1 MAIKQPIVVSP
12 GVRRLCEAVRAAG
25 GRALVVGGTVRD
37 AVLGR
42 HAADVDL
49 EVHGLEVPALR
60 AVLQSWAPVSE
71 VGRSFGVFK
80 LRVDG
85 AELDVSLPRADS
97 VGGTRAGV
105 GGAPHIGVAAAA
117 RRRDLTINAMAW
129 DPLAAVLVDPL
140 GGAEDAAAG
149 VLRAADPGRFAD
161 DPLRVWRV
169 ARFAGVLGFVPDRDL
184 VTLCRGLDLS
194 GLPAER
200 VRIELGKL
208 LLGSPNPSEGW
219 AVAVAVGAVDAW
231 VPGVDASVGPA
242 LDRAGALR
250 DVAGQAPRPLAL
262 MLSVLLGG
270 LGEDGAVSV
279 LDRLGIV
286 KQDRFPV
293 RDQVRVAVASA
304 PSLARRALDPALR
317 RLADRAEVALCCH
330 AASALHPDRHAVDNL
345 LQAAM
350 LGVADAPLP
359 PLIHGR
365 DLASLGVPRGPV
377 FGALLA
383 AVRESQLDGT
393 VSDED
398 GAMRLAGRLW
408 SERQAGAPGA

>member
-1 MAIKQPIVVSP
+1 MAIKRPIVVSP

-60 AVLQSWAPVSE
+60 RVLQAWAPVSE

-85 AELDVSLPRADS
+85 AELDVALPRADS
-97 VGGTRAGV
+97 VGGPRRGV

-140 GGAEDAAAG
+140 GGAADAAAG
-149 VLRAADPGRFAD
+149 VLRAADPDRFAD

-169 ARFAGVLGFVPDRDL
+169 ARFAGVLGFAPDPGL
-184 VTLCRGLDLS
+184 VSLCRGLDLS

-208 LLGSPNPSEGW
+208 LLGSPRPSEGW
-219 AVAVAVGAVDAW
+219 SVAVAVGATDAW

-242 LDRAGALR
+242 LDRAAALR
-250 DVAGQAPRPLAL
+250 GVAGRSPRPLAL
-262 MLSVLLGG
+262 MLSVLLGAV
-270 LGEDGAVSV
+270 GEPAATRV
-279 LDRLGIV
+279 LEGLGIV

-293 RDQVRVAVASA
+293 RDQVQVAVSSA
-304 PSLARRALDPALR
+304 PSLARRATDPALR
-317 RLADRAEVALCCH
+317 RLADHAEVALCCH
-330 AASALHPDRHAVDNL
+330 AAAALHPGGHAVDNL

-350 LGVADAPLP
+350 LGVADAALP

-365 DLASLGVPRGPV
+365 DLASLGVTRGPA

-383 AVRESQLDGT
+383 AVREAQLDGAIT
-393 VSDED
+393 DQD
-398 GAMRLAGRLW
+398 GAMGLAGRLW
-408 SERQAGAPGA
+408 SERPDGAPSA